1 MKKTLDTE
9 QITLFDIGGIEKDT
23 KAERTERC
31 YKIQI
36 ASAIQTTYEERMK
49 WFEGF
54 DTLKVITYSYGLNFI
69 EKIAKNFKSIE
80 IIIGAEHIANND
92 NDLAAATIDSLAELS
107 VVDDRIMNK
116 FKILHGMMRNG
127 TAQIKVSRNTID
139 HRKLYL
145 LQAEDGRTKTIV
157 GSANMSETAWQGA
170 HQHEMI
176 FFDDSPD
183 GYALC
188 MEDFNDAWE
197 ESEEIAYTHEVTTH
211 PDDTIDGNPI
221 LRKVVKTGPVVIINH
236 NDTASAERTQWV
248 IDKDREKKN
257 LEKLKNDAKI
267 NLKNEYGDI
276 ELLPTHVTQLKS
288 AQKRLLKREK
298 AIKKDA
304 IADIPKL
311 KIDFIDGMTI
321 DDKQID
327 FNVSDEDVMS
337 DIENILKIFENFNVF
352 VGDTKKLQNM
362 HYKMLNAIFASPF
375 FAPLKYI
382 TQTSDIAATFP
393 RFILA
398 SSTSSNNGK
407 TFMIKAAMKLMTGID
422 LPVQNAG
429 SQGFGINGVRSCFSE
444 LQGFPFFVDEY
455 NRSFQKNVT
464 PLIKD
469 DDFSMNANIKYLP
482 MCIFA
487 SNDITEPQ
495 DFMRKRM
502 MLFRFNNPLPD
513 KDFRRDKFAAKGKA
527 IQKSLTN
534 SFYKKYMQLMFESLK
549 KEVDYILNADK
560 LPESYNLDSLNIS
573 SEILQELFTDYGFEI
588 PEYMKILTWAKDY
601 APNAEY
607 IFEDTIAEIL
617 KLYKRAPELVTLTY
631 DEIAIELGNDE
642 KKAKN
647 WVNTLPSEVMAV
659 TQPYGNRCHRVVIQD
674 REMFEKI
681 AGFRFGEEEKPDRGK
696 RTLKKRISDAMI
708 ALKK

>member
-107 VVDDRIMNK
+107 VVDERMMNK

-127 TAQIKVSRNTID
+127 DAKIKVSRSAID

-176 FFDDSPD
+176 FFDDSPE

-197 ESEEIAYTHEVTTH
+197 DAEEIAYTHEVTMH

-221 LRKVVKTGPVVIINH
+221 LRKVVKTGPVVIIN
-236 NDTASAERTQWV
+236 NDDAVSRERTQWV
-248 IDKDREKKN
+248 IDKNREKKN

-267 NLKNEYGDI
+267 NLKNEHGDI
-276 ELLPTHVTQLKS
+276 EILPTHVTQLKS

-311 KIDFIDGMTI
+311 KIDFVDGMTI
-321 DDKQID
+321 DDNKID
-327 FNVSDEDVMS
+327 FNVPDKDVMS
-337 DIENILKIFENFNVF
+337 DMKNILKIFENFNVF
-352 VGDTKKLQNM
+352 VGDTKKLKNM

-382 TQTSDIAATFP
+382 TQTSDVAATFP

-407 TFMIKAAMKLMTGID
+407 TFMIKSVMKLMTGID

-513 KDFRRDKFAAKGKA
+513 KDFPRDKFAAKGKA

-534 SFYKKYMQLMFESLK
+534 SFYKKYMQLMFERLK
-549 KEVDYILNADK
+549 KEVDYILNTNK
-560 LPESYNLDSLNIS
+560 LPEAYSLDVLNIS
-573 SEILQELFTDYGFEI
+573 SEIIRKLFVDFGFKV
-588 PEYMKILTWAKDY
+588 PEYMKVLTWAKDY

-617 KLYKRAPELVTLTY
+617 KMYKRAPELVKLTY

-681 AGFRFGEEEKPDRGK
+681 AGFRFGEEEKPDREK

>member
-1 MKKTLDTE
+1 M
-9 QITLFDIGGIEKDT
+9 
-23 KAERTERC
+23 
-31 YKIQI
+31 
-36 ASAIQTTYEERMK
+36 
-49 WFEGF
+49 
-54 DTLKVITYSYGLNFI
+54 
-69 EKIAKNFKSIE
+69 
-80 IIIGAEHIANND
+80 
-92 NDLAAATIDSLAELS
+92 
-107 VVDDRIMNK
+107 
-116 FKILHGMMRNG
+116 
-127 TAQIKVSRNTID
+127 
-139 HRKLYL
+139 
-145 LQAEDGRTKTIV
+145 
-157 GSANMSETAWQGA
+157 
-170 HQHEMI
+170 
-176 FFDDSPD
+176 
-183 GYALC
+183 
-188 MEDFNDAWE
+188 
-197 ESEEIAYTHEVTTH
+197 
-211 PDDTIDGNPI
+211 
-221 LRKVVKTGPVVIINH
+221 
-236 NDTASAERTQWV
+236 
-248 IDKDREKKN
+248 
-257 LEKLKNDAKI
+257 
-267 NLKNEYGDI
+267 
-276 ELLPTHVTQLKS
+276 
-288 AQKRLLKREK
+288 
-298 AIKKDA
+298 
-304 IADIPKL
+304 
-311 KIDFIDGMTI
+311 
-321 DDKQID
+321 
-327 FNVSDEDVMS
+327 
-337 DIENILKIFENFNVF
+337 
-352 VGDTKKLQNM
+352 
-362 HYKMLNAIFASPF
+362 
-375 FAPLKYI
+375 
-382 TQTSDIAATFP
+382 
-393 RFILA
+393 
-398 SSTSSNNGK
+398 
-407 TFMIKAAMKLMTGID
+407 
-422 LPVQNAG
+422 
-429 SQGFGINGVRSCFSE
+429 
-444 LQGFPFFVDEY
+444 DEY